1 MYETFQ
7 NDKELIYITG
17 KPVYLD
23 GVPIHPITIN
33 DITDVG
39 YSHYLTLLHF
49 ICADIN
55 DFIDNSEG
63 KYTNEDLFV
72 FMLHSYLNNEKAKHV
87 LLDALSMICK
97 TDNIAYDDK
106 HECFLIDGGTLNYN
120 NFLMFQSIVKE
131 RNGISKLNEDI
142 DNPANAKA
150 AALLARK
157 KALKKKIDKAKDQD
171 TSGITLADLISILAS
186 GMKLPISV
194 ICEYDMYQF
203 NDQFNRLR
211 IFKDYDVNVQA
222 LLAGADSNSIHLQ
235 HWISKGNSDESDE

>member
-1 MYETFQ
+1 MDNAFQ
-7 NDKELIYITG
+7 FDKELIYITG

-23 GVPIHPITIN
+23 GVPIQPITIN
-33 DITDVG
+33 DITDIG
-39 YSHYLTLLHF
+39 YSNYLSLLHF
-49 ICADIN
+49 ICSDIN

-72 FMLHSYLNNEKAKHV
+72 FMLNSFIHSQEARSA
-87 LLDALSMICK
+87 LLSALHMICK
-97 TDNIAYDDK
+97 TDNISYDAEN
-106 HECFLIDGGTLNYN
+106 ECFIIDEGTLHCG
-120 NFLMFQSIVKE
+120 NFLIFQSIVKE
-131 RNGISKLNEDI
+131 RNGISKLNEDME
-142 DNPANAKA
+142 NPANAKA

-171 TSGITLADLISILAS
+171 TSGIGLADLISILAS
-186 GMKLPISV
+186 GMKLPLPV
-194 ICEYDMYQF
+194 VCQYDMYQF

-235 HWISKGNSDESDE
+235 HWISKVNADESDE

>member
-7 NDKELIYITG
+7 VDKELIYITG

-23 GVPIHPITIN
+23 GVPIYPITIN
-33 DITDVG
+33 DITDIG
-39 YSHYLTLLHF
+39 YSNYLSLLHF

-63 KYTNEDLFV
+63 KYTNEDLFI
-72 FMLHSYLNNEKAKHV
+72 FMLHSYLNNEKARDA
-87 LLDALSMICK
+87 LLDALRMICK
-97 TDNIAYDDK
+97 TDNIVYDDQL
-106 HECFLIDGGTLNYN
+106 ECFHIDDGLLHYK

-186 GMKLPISV
+186 GMKLPIPV

-235 HWISKGNSDESDE
+235 HWISKGNPDESDE